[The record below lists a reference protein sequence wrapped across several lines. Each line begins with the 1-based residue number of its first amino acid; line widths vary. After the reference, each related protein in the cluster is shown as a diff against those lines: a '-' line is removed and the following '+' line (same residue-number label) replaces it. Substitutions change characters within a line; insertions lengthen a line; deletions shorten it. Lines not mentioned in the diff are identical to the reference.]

1 MIKSMTG
8 FGRAAGEV
16 NGTMV
21 TVEIRSLNSKFL
33 ELGLRMPKAFNE
45 KEMELRSQF
54 MKEFER
60 GKVDVSII
68 MANGTDDQQLTFNR
82 DLIKAYIKEFKTIE
96 KENKIS
102 PTDYLRL
109 VTGLPNVMS
118 AKKTAVDETTWKK
131 IEKLIKTAVQAF
143 NAFRLQEGKLLE
155 EEFAGR
161 LKSIEKHLKI
171 IEKLEPERI
180 KSFRAR
186 INQSLAE
193 VVENV
198 KIDQNRFE
206 QEMIYYIE
214 KLDVSEEKFRLR
226 SHCNYYM
233 ESLKSK
239 DANGKKLGFIIQE
252 IGREINTLGSKA
264 NHAAMQ
270 QHVVEMKDDLEKMKE
285 QIANVL

>member
-8 FGRAAGEV
+8 FGRASGEV

-33 ELGLRMPKAFNE
+33 ELGLRMPQAFNE
-45 KEMELRSQF
+45 KEMEMRSLF

-60 GKVDVSII
+60 GKVDVSIV
-68 MANGTDDQQLTFNR
+68 MANATDEQQLTFNH
-82 DLIKAYIKEFKTIE
+82 DLITAYIKEFKVIE
-96 KENKIS
+96 KENKIAA
-102 PTDYLRL
+102 TDYMR
-109 VTGLPNVMS
+109 VITGLPNVMT

-131 IEKLIKTAVQAF
+131 IEKLIKAAVLAF

-155 EEFAGR
+155 EEFTSR

-193 VVENV
+193 VAENV

-226 SHCNYYM
+226 SHCNYYI
-233 ESLKSK
+233 ENLKSK

-264 NHAAMQ
+264 NHAGMQ

>member
-8 FGRAAGEV
+8 FGRASGEV
-16 NGTMV
+16 NGVMV

-33 ELGLRMPKAFNE
+33 ELGLRMPQAFSE
-45 KEMELRSQF
+45 KEMDLRSQF
-54 MKEFER
+54 MKEFDR
-60 GKVDVSII
+60 GKVDVSIT
-68 MANGTDDQQLTFNR
+68 MANSSDENLLAFNH
-82 DLIKAYIKEFKTIE
+82 DLITAYIKELKLIE
-96 KENKIS
+96 KENKIVE
-102 PTDYLRL
+102 TDYLRIIS
-109 VTGLPNVMS
+109 GLPNVMS
-118 AKKTAVDETTWKK
+118 AKKTSVDESTWKK
-131 IEKLIKTAVQAF
+131 IEKLIKSAVIAF
-143 NAFRLQEGKLLE
+143 NEFRLQEGQLLE
-155 EEFAGR
+155 KEFAGR
-161 LKSIEKHLKI
+161 LKSIEKHLKA

-186 INQSLAE
+186 INQSIMELHE
-193 VVENV
+193 SI

-226 SHCNYYM
+226 SHCNYYI
-233 ESLKSK
+233 ENLKSK

-264 NHAAMQ
+264 NHAGMQ

>member
-33 ELGLRMPKAFNE
+33 ELGLRMPQAFNE

-102 PTDYLRL
+102 PTDYLRV

>member
-8 FGRAAGEV
+8 FGRASGEV
-16 NGTMV
+16 NGTLV

-33 ELGLRMPKAFNE
+33 ELGLRMPSAFNE

-54 MKEFER
+54 MKDFER
-60 GKVDVSII
+60 GKVDVSIT
-68 MANGTDDQQLTFNR
+68 MANGTDEQQLTFNH
-82 DLIKAYIKEFKTIE
+82 DLIKAYIKEIKSIE
-96 KENKIS
+96 KENKIAE
-102 PTDYLRL
+102 TDYLRII
-109 VTGLPNVMS
+109 TGLPNVLS
-118 AKKTAVDETTWKK
+118 AKKTTVDETTWKK
-131 IEKLIKTAVQAF
+131 IEKLIKVASLAF

-161 LKSIEKHLKI
+161 LKSIEKHLKV
-171 IEKLEPERI
+171 IEKLEPERL

-193 VVENV
+193 VGENV

-226 SHCNYYM
+226 SHCNYYI
-233 ESLKSK
+233 ENLKSK

-264 NHAAMQ
+264 NHAGMQ

>member
-1 MIKSMTG
+1 MTG

-33 ELGLRMPKAFNE
+33 ELGLRMPQAFNE

-102 PTDYLRL
+102 PTDYLRV

>member
-8 FGRAAGEV
+8 FGRASGEV
-16 NGTMV
+16 NGVMV

-33 ELGLRMPKAFNE
+33 ELGLRMPQAFNE
-45 KEMELRSQF
+45 KEMEMRSLF

-60 GKVDVSII
+60 GKVDVSIV
-68 MANGTDDQQLTFNR
+68 MANSSDENQLAFNH
-82 DLIKAYIKEFKTIE
+82 DLIKAYIKEFKAIE
-96 KENKIS
+96 KENKINE
-102 PTDYLRL
+102 TEYLR
-109 VTGLPNVMS
+109 VITGLPNVMS
-118 AKKTAVDETTWKK
+118 AKKTSVDESTWKK
-131 IEKLIKTAVQAF
+131 IEKLIKTAVLAF
-143 NAFRLQEGKLLE
+143 NAFRLQEGQLLE
-155 EEFAGR
+155 KEFAGR
-161 LKSIEKHLKI
+161 LKSIEKHLKV

-186 INQSLAE
+186 INQSIMELQE
-193 VVENV
+193 SI

-226 SHCNYYM
+226 SHCNYYI
-233 ESLKSK
+233 ENLKSK

-264 NHAAMQ
+264 NHAGMQ

>member
-8 FGRAAGEV
+8 FGRASGEV
-16 NGTMV
+16 NGTLV

-33 ELGLRMPKAFNE
+33 ELGLRMPQAFNE
-45 KEMELRSQF
+45 KEMELRSLF

-60 GKVDVSII
+60 GKVDVSIT
-68 MANGTDDQQLTFNR
+68 MANGTDEQQLTFNR
-82 DLIKAYIKEFKTIE
+82 DLIKAYIKEFKAIE
-96 KENKIS
+96 KENKIAE
-102 PTDYLRL
+102 TDYMR
-109 VTGLPNVMS
+109 VITGLPNVMS
-118 AKKTAVDETTWKK
+118 SKKTAVDETAWKK
-131 IEKLIKTAVQAF
+131 IEKLIKAAVVAF

-180 KSFRAR
+180 KSFRGR

-193 VVENV
+193 LAENV

-226 SHCNYYM
+226 SHCNYYI
-233 ESLKSK
+233 ENLKSK

>member
-1 MIKSMTG
+1 MTG

-33 ELGLRMPKAFNE
+33 ELGLRMPQAFNE

-102 PTDYLRL
+102 PTDYLRV

-233 ESLKSK
+233 ENLKSK